1 MKIENKIDILL
12 CEMANL
18 FPENTGLP
26 VVVWVQEKSSDKIE
40 KNKYKLPRIKV
51 MTKKGKANIFQS
63 VSVSI
68 EDNPKVLNGKLSSTI
83 FNSAKKWI
91 LLNKSSLL
99 KHWNQEIDTVGLI
112 HKLKKLHK

>member
-1 MKIENKIDILL
+1 MKIENRIDILL

-26 VVVWVQEKSSDKIE
+26 VVIWVQEKSSDKIE
-40 KNKYKLPRIKV
+40 KNKHKLPGIKV
-51 MTKKGKANIFQS
+51 MTKKGKANISQS

-83 FNSAKKWI
+83 LNSVKKWI
-91 LLNKSSLL
+91 LLNKISLL
-99 KHWNQEIDTVGLI
+99 NHWNQEIDTVSLI
-112 HKLKKLHK
+112 HKLKKIT